1 VADSLLLAQ
10 HADAVVFSVLKDVS
24 RLPLVQAARE
34 KLGALGVRT
43 LGAVVIG
50 GDANAVAYQYPSS

>member
-1 VADSLLLAQ
+1 M
-10 HADAVVFSVLKDVS
+10 FSVLKDVS
-24 RLPLVQAARE
+24 RLPMVQAARA

-50 GDANAVAYQYPSS
+50 DDPASIAYQYPSQ